1 MNLADMTQESIGG
14 FAEELGKIEIKQI
27 EIPKF
32 SIPNWP
38 KDIVARGLL
47 GKRNYCVPAL
57 GNNNLPEWRTGRHK
71 ISFHINNKGAIKF
84 DFHGLFGRPVFD
96 RKFGFDSYDI
106 VVGWASS
113 DYEKNLSR
121 LAALILFDRFK
132 IEIFAKILAELKNTV
147 PVHNQVVDA
156 VTKVFELF
164 IPFLVA
170 DQLSS

>member
-1 MNLADMTQESIGG
+1 MVLPKSWEKLKSNRSRFPSSQFRIGPKILLREAFLAKGTT
-14 FAEELGKIEIKQI
+14 AYPLWEITI
-27 EIPKF
+27 CWSGE
-32 SIPNWP
+32 
-38 KDIVARGLL
+38 
-47 GKRNYCVPAL
+47 
-57 GNNNLPEWRTGRHK
+57 GRHK

-113 DYEKNLSR
+113 DYEENLSR
-121 LAALILFDRFK
+121 PAALILFDRFK